1 MFIWAF
7 LMTSMTDP
15 GRVPQYWG
23 YYLDQSEQ
31 RNRKYCLTCHTF
43 KPERC
48 HHCSVCNRC
57 VLNMDHH
64 CKWLQV
70 CIGFYNRKYFIL
82 LLFYVLLTLLVMVA
96 GSTYTAVIII
106 SKISSDTQKKSL
118 SVADYVILVSYV
130 VMFLLFLVL
139 AKFFYFH
146 VKLCVDNLTT
156 LETLNKERGNMEG
169 YGEYDSGATYN
180 WKQVFGNDAAFWIC
194 PFSTESSRPVGDGIV
209 WPKRASTY
217 AANGTNI
224 DLPETMTP
232 YNNKN
237 GEKPSPMANGY
248 NGKSSLPQIPNYS
261 PGGFTQGQAF
271 GTNGMYHKQGFY

>member
-1 MFIWAF
+1 MPS
-7 LMTSMTDP
+7 LLS
-15 GRVPQYWG
+15 
-23 YYLDQSEQ
+23 LQSL
-31 RNRKYCLTCHTF
+31 RAKYG
-43 KPERC
+43 
-48 HHCSVCNRC
+48 SS
-57 VLNMDHH
+57 
-64 CKWLQV
+64 LQ
-70 CIGFYNRKYFIL
+70 
-82 LLFYVLLTLLVMVA
+82 MVA
-96 GSTYTAVIII
+96 GLHRILQ
-106 SKISSDTQKKSL
+106 SKILHSASILCPSNASRYGRWKYLYSSHDYLKISRDTQKKSL

-271 GTNGMYHKQGFY
+271 GTNGMYHKRKF